1 MNQLQGHFR
10 WAFRTYLAGNLK
22 LKLCRSQQPKKI
34 LQAATAATQQ
44 RQGKASNYYIY
55 IYKWPRLEV
64 VGGVVHISSRA
75 AVGPDGV
82 RTSLGSASC
91 ISESMGQDG
100 RGQDWS
106 AVQNSISS

>member
-55 IYKWPRLEV
+55 MIQMASS
-64 VGGVVHISSRA
+64 GGCRRGGPYLIEGSSWTRRRA
-75 AVGPDGV
+75 NFAG
-82 RTSLGSASC
+82 
-91 ISESMGQDG
+91 
-100 RGQDWS
+100 
-106 AVQNSISS
+106 